1 MLYGL
6 RPGMLDWL
14 EDPTDG
20 RAMRF
25 ARDDDGW
32 DEWSYARLATATHSA
47 AEQLRAAGVGEGDV
61 VAVVIPSGP
70 VFTAA
75 YFAALAAGATPAP
88 LIPPTMFED
97 EAAYHA
103 RTIDLLGNGI
113 DVVAS
118 EESLL
123 GQVQAAA
130 EKAGVP
136 KGVATISLTERSADQ
151 QQCTP
156 AELALLQFTSGSSGR
171 PRAVRVTWENLE
183 TNIEMIIEALGWG
196 PEESGAHWLPLYHDM
211 GLIGCILSAT
221 VNQRDG
227 WSMRPE
233 QFVMKPT
240 RWLDCF
246 GRNGV
251 NLTAAPTFAFSYIT
265 NKVDPETL
273 AGSDFSDWRAAIVG
287 AERLDPGALAR
298 FTALLSDYGFSPR
311 TFRPAY
317 GLAEAT
323 LAATMLQTR
332 PLARVVR
339 PNWDTSQFGKR
350 IALEAEQ
357 PLGHPDIGDGGGW
370 LVGCGEPLPGV
381 GVTIR
386 DESGE
391 PLPEGHFGEICVTGP
406 AVAHGYLGTSTSLTH
421 FDDDQ
426 LMTGDAGF
434 LHEGELYCVGR
445 LGDALKVRGKTLY
458 AEDLEARLS
467 AIDGVPLGRCA
478 VLPGTQGEAA
488 LIALVESREESW
500 IPQAARVLHREAG
513 PETHVMILSAGRGTI
528 LRTSSGK
535 LRRRAM
541 WQATLDDDLAAV
553 RVYDSH
559 VDGADLA
566 RPAGRS

>member
-1 MLYGL
+1 MDL

-14 EDPTDG
+14 ETPTDR
-20 RAMRF
+20 RAIRF
-25 ARDDDGW
+25 ARDDGEW
-32 DEWSYARLATATHSA
+32 DEWTYARLATATYSA
-47 AEQLRAAGVGEGDV
+47 AEQLRAAGVKKGDV

-70 VFTAA
+70 LFAAA
-75 YFAALAAGATPAP
+75 YFGALTTGAIPAP
-88 LIPPTMFED
+88 LIPPTVFED
-97 EAAYHA
+97 EAAYRA
-103 RTIDLLGNGI
+103 RTTDLLGSGI
-113 DVVAS
+113 DFVAS
-118 EESLL
+118 EEGLI

-130 EKAGVP
+130 GQAGVP
-136 KGVATISLTERSADQ
+136 KGVAALSLGERSAEQ
-151 QQCTP
+151 QRCAP

-171 PRAVRVTWENLE
+171 PRAVRVSWENLE
-183 TNIEMIIEALGWG
+183 TNIAMIIEALGWG
-196 PEESGAHWLPLYHDM
+196 PQESGAHWLPLYHDM
-211 GLIGCILSAT
+211 GLIGCLLSAA

-233 QFVMKPT
+233 QFVMQPL

-246 GRNGV
+246 GRKGA
-251 NLTAAPTFAFSYIT
+251 NLTAGPTFAFSYLAR
-265 NKVDPETL
+265 KVKPESL

-298 FTALLSDYGFSPR
+298 FAALLSDFGFSAR

-332 PLARVVR
+332 PLARAVR
-339 PNWDTSQFGKR
+339 PDWGTSQFGKR
-350 IALEAEQ
+350 VTVEAEQ
-357 PLGHPDIGDGGGW
+357 PLGHPVIGDGGGW

-386 DESGE
+386 DEAGE
-391 PLPEGHFGEICVTGP
+391 PLPEGHLGEICITGP
-406 AVAHGYLGTSTSLTH
+406 TVAHGYQGASASLTH
-421 FDDDQ
+421 FEGDR

-458 AEDLEARLS
+458 AEDLEAKLS

-478 VLPGTQGEAA
+478 VLPGAQGEAA
-488 LIALVESREESW
+488 LTALVESGERSW
-500 IPQAARVLHREAG
+500 VPQAARVLHREAG
-513 PETHVMILSAGRGTI
+513 AETHVVILSAGRGTI

-541 WQATLDDDLAAV
+541 WQAALDDDLAAV
-553 RVYDSH
+553 RVYDSRL
-559 VDGADLA
+559 DEPDPASA
-566 RPAGRS
+566 AGRS